1 VGTQLRSR
9 SEWTQSDIRRSAPI
23 PVHDISQAEYENVWN
38 CTWSSVEG
46 LTRATPEF
54 FAYLPKELQ
63 QQVKLLIREIVG
75 VGFKTGLLETGA
87 PLYPLGGKIGTE
99 EEQCNA
105 AWDVVSG

>member
-1 VGTQLRSR
+1 M
-9 SEWTQSDIRRSAPI
+9 
-23 PVHDISQAEYENVWN
+23 
-38 CTWSSVEG
+38 
-46 LTRATPEF
+46 
-54 FAYLPKELQ
+54 
-63 QQVKLLIREIVG
+63 LIREIVG

>member
-1 VGTQLRSR
+1 MDAVRYQKVGWSVRVLRTR
-9 SEWTQSDIRRSAPI
+9 ADKQ
-23 PVHDISQAEYENVWN
+23 NVWN

-54 FAYLPKELQ
+54 FAVLPKELQ
-63 QQVKLLIREIVG
+63 QQVKLLIAEIVG

-87 PLYPLGGKIGTE
+87 PLYPMGGKIGTE

-105 AWDVVSG
+105 AWDVVGHLPTSLR

>member
-1 VGTQLRSR
+1 MDAVRYQKVS
-9 SEWTQSDIRRSAPI
+9 SSSFFDVFE
-23 PVHDISQAEYENVWN
+23 AEYQNVWN

-105 AWDVVSG
+105 AWDVVSDS